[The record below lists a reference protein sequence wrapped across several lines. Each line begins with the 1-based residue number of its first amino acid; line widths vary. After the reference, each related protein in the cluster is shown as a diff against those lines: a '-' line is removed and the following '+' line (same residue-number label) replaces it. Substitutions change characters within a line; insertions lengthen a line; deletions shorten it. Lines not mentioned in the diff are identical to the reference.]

1 MRGSRA
7 NEPAAEITAGE
18 EQMRSAAATLAVGP
32 LADRL
37 TPDRAVQLQR
47 LIGNRAVAKR
57 ATRRDDRR
65 TLQRDYVDPGVKA
78 VADANPK
85 LTADQRGGLDMLD
98 QQHGMIDQAWSK
110 LSWDDVSAGAAQR
123 IATPSI
129 VNQGNLGLCGPAAI
143 LNWMAECEPGTYAY
157 MVATVYELGGISDKK
172 KCNDTL
178 LGTTCQPGMNPVDW
192 MMMSAMQDLSND
204 ILSYYGRPSKLP
216 RDGTIDSGT
225 AWILEAFTKVQKT
238 SSLWCKMTGVKERTA
253 IASDLLRTY
262 GDKVCVLMDV
272 DSTTLQN
279 ETGRGSEDHVIRLL
293 KPITWNDATIDFEV
307 FSWGRY
313 WKKSFKTENFEH
325 MCDGYLI
332 GATDASINL

>member
-1 MRGSRA
+1 M
-7 NEPAAEITAGE
+7 
-18 EQMRSAAATLAVGP
+18 AV
-32 LADRL
+32 DR
-37 TPDRAVQLQR
+37 R
-47 LIGNRAVAKR
+47 
-57 ATRRDDRR
+57 DRR

-85 LTADQRGGLDMLD
+85 LSAEQRGGLGMLD
-98 QQHGMIDQAWSK
+98 QQHGMIDQAWSQ

-123 IATPSI
+123 IATPSM
-129 VNQGNLGLCGPAAI
+129 VYQGTGVGGLCGPAAI
-143 LNWMAECEPGTYAY
+143 VNWMAECEPGTYAY

-172 KCNDTL
+172 KCNETL
-178 LGTTCQPGMNPVDW
+178 LGTSCQPGMSPVDW

-204 ILSYYGRPSKLP
+204 VLSYYGRSSMLP
-216 RDGTIDSGT
+216 RGGTIDSGT

-238 SSLWCKMTGVKERTA
+238 SSLWCKLTGVKERTA

-272 DSTTLQN
+272 DSTTLKN
-279 ETGRGSEDHVIRLL
+279 ENGRGSEDHVVRLL
-293 KPITWNDATIDFEV
+293 KPITWDDTTIDFEV
-307 FSWGRY
+307 FSWAQY

-332 GATDASINL
+332 GVSDASINL